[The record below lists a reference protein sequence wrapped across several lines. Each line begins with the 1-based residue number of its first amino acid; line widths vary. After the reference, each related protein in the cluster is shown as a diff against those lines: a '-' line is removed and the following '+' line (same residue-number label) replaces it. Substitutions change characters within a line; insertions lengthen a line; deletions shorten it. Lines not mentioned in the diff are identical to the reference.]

1 MLQRIQ
7 TLYLLAAVS
16 LFTLML
22 TNPLARIITDEG
34 IYEMGYLEIHPLN
47 ETLNEVIKVWPVTIL
62 IFAIMA
68 LGLATILLYRK
79 RTLQIRMCM
88 FNILLMLGLVGLIY
102 FFSRFTQA
110 DLNASNSVLLWPI
123 VVPPV
128 SAVFTFLAMKAIQK
142 DDALV
147 KSYDRL
153 R

>member
-47 ETLNEVIKVWPVTIL
+47 ETLNEGIKVWPVTIL

-68 LGLATILLYRK
+68 LGLVTILLYKK
-79 RTLQIRMCM
+79 RTLQMRLCM

-102 FFSRFTQA
+102 FYSRFTQA

-123 VVPPV
+123 VIPPV
-128 SAVFTFLAMKAIQK
+128 SAVFTYLAMKAIQK

>member
-1 MLQRIQ
+1 MIQRIQ
-7 TLYLLAAVS
+7 TIYLLAAVS
-16 LFTLML
+16 LFSLML
-22 TNPLARIITDEG
+22 TNPLSRIVTDEDL
-34 IYEMGYLEIHPLN
+34 YEMDFMQVQALGTDAGESM
-47 ETLNEVIKVWPVTIL
+47 KVLPVTIL
-62 IFAIMA
+62 IFSIMA
-68 LGLATILLYRK
+68 VGLLTIFLYRK
-79 RTLQIRMCM
+79 RTLQMRLCM

-102 FFSRFTQA
+102 FYTKMIEGN
-110 DLNASNSVLLWPI
+110 LNAPNSVLLWPI